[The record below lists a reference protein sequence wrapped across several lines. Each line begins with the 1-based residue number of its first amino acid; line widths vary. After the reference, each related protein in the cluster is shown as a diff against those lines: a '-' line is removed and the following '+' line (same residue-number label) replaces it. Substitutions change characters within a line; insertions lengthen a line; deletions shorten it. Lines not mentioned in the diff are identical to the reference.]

1 MDPINPLAG
10 VAGQISSPFAV
21 APFSGLGGALTRL
34 GCSASSPTGAP
45 VSVVPSAFDS
55 TMQTLLLLLA
65 QLLANGGNTATAGSG
80 GGAQQ
85 SAAAPVGG
93 AGSSAGGASGGAS
106 APSSA
111 PVSSGPASSSGYVS
125 PLDNYKVTSGFGG
138 RSSPTTG
145 KADNHGGLDMAAA
158 SGTSI
163 KAAKAGT
170 VSVSRDD
177 SGGYGKWVE
186 IKHADGGK
194 TRYAH
199 MSARVAQPG
208 QQVQA
213 GQEIGKVGSTGNST
227 GPHLHF
233 EVIKPDGSKV
243 DPRTVLS

>member
-138 RSSPTTG
+138 RSWF
-145 KADNHGGLDMAAA
+145 
-158 SGTSI
+158 
-163 KAAKAGT
+163 
-170 VSVSRDD
+170 
-177 SGGYGKWVE
+177 KWRTL
-186 IKHADGGK
+186 ILRCWA
-194 TRYAH
+194 
-199 MSARVAQPG
+199 
-208 QQVQA
+208 
-213 GQEIGKVGSTGNST
+213 I
-227 GPHLHF
+227 
-233 EVIKPDGSKV
+233 
-243 DPRTVLS
+243 DPKMR